1 MAAGIATVGYDRD
14 ASYFLSIARL
24 LYRTTLPKYSH
35 PSYVHQRN
43 RIGMFAGVT
52 PEERRRGQSRRCNGP
67 NLIGPHK
74 GDNQIRRQRL
84 ARTRPRRADLIVNAF
99 WRESGKAARA
109 EAAGFRDRRGAC

>member
-35 PSYVHQRN
+35 PSFVHQRN
-43 RIGMFAGVT
+43 RIGMFAGIT
-52 PEERRRGQSRRCNGP
+52 PKERRRGQSRRCNGP

-74 GDNQIRRQRL
+74 GYNQIRLQRL
-84 ARTRPRRADLIVNAF
+84 IPTRPLQAKLIVN
-99 WRESGKAARA
+99 ST
-109 EAAGFRDRRGAC
+109 CL